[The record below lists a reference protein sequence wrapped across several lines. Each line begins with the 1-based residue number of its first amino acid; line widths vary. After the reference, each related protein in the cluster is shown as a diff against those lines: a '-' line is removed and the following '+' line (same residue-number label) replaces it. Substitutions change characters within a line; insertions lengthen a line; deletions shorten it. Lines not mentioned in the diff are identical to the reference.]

1 MDGYRN
7 GVSAGSITADW
18 IKSEKSSANGQCVE
32 LASLPGGKVAMRN
45 STDPD
50 GPAADLRGARDGGLP
65 GRCEERRV
73 RHPVVQLVW
82 FEYQFGGTRELRR
95 AMMSHAYS

>member
-18 IKSEKSSANGQCVE
+18 IKSAKSTANGQCVE
-32 LASLPGGKVAMRN
+32 LAALPGGKVAMRN

-50 GPAADLRGARDGGLP
+50 GPALIFEAREMEAFLDGARKGEFDVL
-65 GRCEERRV
+65 
-73 RHPVVQLVW
+73 
-82 FEYQFGGTRELRR
+82 
-95 AMMSHAYS
+95 

>member
-1 MDGYRN
+1 MDSYRN

-50 GPAADLRGARDGGLP
+50 GPALIFEAPEMEAFLDGARKGEFDTL
-65 GRCEERRV
+65 
-73 RHPVVQLVW
+73 
-82 FEYQFGGTRELRR
+82 
-95 AMMSHAYS
+95 